1 MPQGKI
7 QDTKGSQGTMDSSG
21 STKRIAAIAGGAAG
35 AAVVAAIAVGF
46 FVFFRRRRARRKH
59 MVAYLKHQQHE
70 LEAHHQQVQQ
80 CKTLASNI
88 EDQDPALTSARNAAY
103 EHSREGNPFY
113 HPDLGPE
120 YYTGPLATEVTPAAA
135 PSDCY
140 RPSDDTKPTTI
151 TSPKSS
157 SPQPAASADLDR
169 FYPSN
174 SSVTT
179 LVGIAKRSLLQYG
192 GVCYTQFVPS

>member
-1 MPQGKI
+1 
-7 QDTKGSQGTMDSSG
+7 MDSSG

-46 FVFFRRRRARRKH
+46 FVFFRRRRARRKR

-88 EDQDPALTSARNAAY
+88 EDQDRMLAMNGHPPLGPSSKGSPVLSHEPSAAQVHSPASYYLGQGRRLSSKPSSPKSGLKNQAAFTSPRNAAY
-103 EHSREGNPFY
+103 EHSCEGNPFY

-120 YYTGPLATEVTPAAA
+120 SG
-135 PSDCY
+135 
-140 RPSDDTKPTTI
+140 
-151 TSPKSS
+151 
-157 SPQPAASADLDR
+157 
-169 FYPSN
+169 
-174 SSVTT
+174 
-179 LVGIAKRSLLQYG
+179 
-192 GVCYTQFVPS
+192 